1 MDMNYGMQLIVW
13 QYNYYYLLFN
23 SDNKV
28 HIYEL
33 QYKDYKW

>member
-1 MDMNYGMQLIVW
+1 MIYISNY
-13 QYNYYYLLFN
+13 YYYYLLLN

-33 QYKDYKW
+33 QYKE